1 MIPIQLDQR
10 HHQDM
15 YAAEAAAEDNVVVC
29 PEDQDVLKRLGRDQ
43 REVTIKMNYFLWM
56 TILVVQGSTIP
67 TLIAHGNKNA
77 MDNVKK
83 KNKQQK
89 QTMNQKTMVHLL
101 RQNRYDDADQV
112 QELHLRATPTMWI
125 RVSLDHQLE
134 KE

>member
-1 MIPIQLDQR
+1 
-10 HHQDM
+10 
-15 YAAEAAAEDNVVVC
+15 
-29 PEDQDVLKRLGRDQ
+29 
-43 REVTIKMNYFLWM
+43 MNYFLWM
-56 TILVVQGSTIP
+56 TILVVQGSTIL

-125 RVSLDHQLE
+125 RVVLDHQLE
-134 KE
+134 KG